1 MPAVIT
7 RVTDED
13 ILQHHGIL
21 GMHWGIRRYRNKDGS
36 LTAAGKRRYGVESET
51 KSSKTKS
58 SKTKKAAA
66 AALSGAAVLAGAGV
80 AVSKALSSNN
90 SSSQSK
96 KILNEINRDNAR
108 RVTKEARKEASE
120 KLWKHN
126 VKQGKDKP
134 NTSTIEF
141 ISKNAANAVNEGT
154 KIGKTIANEVH
165 ESKKRKNFVNNAEGK
180 SDQELRDRINR
191 IKLERE
197 YNSLTNEDTSRGYET
212 AMTVLN
218 VVGSVSAIA
227 LSTVG
232 IIGMLKNH

>member
-1 MPAVIT
+1 MPAVII
-7 RVTDED
+7 RATDED
-13 ILQHHGIL
+13 SLQHHGIL
-21 GMHWGIRRYRNKDGS
+21 GMHWGVRRYRNKDGS
-36 LTAAGKRRYGVESET
+36 LTAAGKKRYGVDGEA
-51 KSSKTKS
+51 KSST
-58 SKTKKAAA
+58 TKKVVGGAATA
-66 AALSGAAVLAGAGV
+66 AALVGAGV
-80 AVSKALSSNN
+80 AVSKAVSSKND
-90 SSSQSK
+90 SSRSK
-96 KILNEINRDNAR
+96 KILSEINRDNAR
-108 RVTKEARKEASE
+108 RAKKEARKETSE
-120 KLWKHN
+120 KLWKRN

-227 LSTVG
+227 LSTIG
-232 IIGMLKNH
+232 IIGMLKN